1 MDSRGLLKKANE
13 IRVRDH
19 RLKPS
24 LRLRTK
30 EDAIGFIHD
39 RGLVS
44 FFGGNELPSFISAVL
59 GRSWKPSKKGFAG
72 WNEWWSVKISG
83 QPIASAS
90 REIEARN
97 DILASRLFRRT
108 KTLVSSKVW
117 QSLDPVVRH
126 HRELLEK
133 GEILSDFERR
143 LLRTI
148 EREKSIRTDHLR
160 KTLRLEAKENNSR
173 FHRALTSLE
182 NYALIVGVEDPAPEK
197 HLHANR
203 WQTWESK
210 TGGAT
215 RAQLSYEEGL
225 AELLE
230 ITINACVIAPEN
242 EVAKWFPWGKDMSVA
257 KQKLLDK
264 NRLLKQGS
272 LLVSPIAARSVARSS
287 AN

>member
-44 FFGGNELPSFISAVL
+44 FLGGNELPSFISAVL
-59 GRSWKPSKKGFAG
+59 GRSWKPSKKGFTT

-83 QPIASAS
+83 QPIARAS
-90 REIEARN
+90 GEIEARN

-108 KTLVSSKVW
+108 KTLVSNKVW
-117 QSLDPVVRH
+117 PSLDPVVRH
-126 HRELLEK
+126 QRELLER
-133 GEILSDFERR
+133 GEILSGLERR

-148 EREKSIRTDHLR
+148 EQEKSIRTDHLR

-173 FHRALTSLE
+173 FHRALTNLE
-182 NYALIVGVEDPAPEK
+182 NYSLIVGVEDPRPEH
-197 HLHANR
+197 HLHANL

-210 TGGAT
+210 TSGEK
-215 RAQLSYEEGL
+215 RAQLSYEDGL

-230 ITINACVIAPEN
+230 ITINASVLAPEK
-242 EVAKWFPWGKDMSVA
+242 EVAKWFPWGEDMNAA
-257 KQKLLDK
+257 KQELLEK
-264 NRLLKQGS
+264 NRLLKEGS
-272 LLVSPIAARSVARSS
+272 FLVSPLAAGR
-287 AN
+287 